1 MLNRLVQ
8 PGGNVTVIT
17 QKQMLAR
24 IYGITENQVVYL
36 ESGQII
42 SADNVLYHPD
52 TETVWDA
59 GSALGTITGF
69 SLNGDGSGNVVTST
83 GSFTI
88 LPKRNM
94 SSTNTLLDTVNDQ
107 VGLLTTAAQDKGGF
121 DGYGKTAGD
130 DLSVEDQLT
139 VKGQF
144 DLNPAPEDIQAVA
157 GINFGGKKNLG
168 TLLIDNRGRV
178 KTGASIDGHR
188 TARNIHLPFSE
199 GTGYWRGPYQ
209 DVIAR
214 FPIDG
219 QADDETSPGIM
230 FSYDKNT
237 NLPRVFSVSPL
248 QTGLVPYT
256 DPGRYRWSWANGTA
270 VRELAQLDSIGRSLG
285 NSYDTYFTVD
295 SANANFINFA
305 TIVNPTN
312 LVGARFTCLINI
324 GNATAGNVLT
334 YILDVN
340 LPDVVTAFTQYNINK
355 YVRFTGIGSGK
366 LLDYSDVKNV
376 LQPVVG
382 LVQDTA
388 TGTVNF
394 YLRTP
399 AHSTYL
405 SSTCIN
411 SGNPALITW
420 NWNKYMG
427 GTQLTSLSG
436 TTPVGILWA
445 NTAYTGSNYRRVLL
459 NDGSS
464 FDVPEGYAV
473 LRCHYNHPAD
483 SVINAAPFKKYVSSF
498 CYASTFEAGV
508 DSLTCTIP
516 SLNFTI
522 TGADLA
528 TDMPWQ
534 IRLPPMPNNANS
546 YRYVIG
552 ATDTTN
558 HTFSFS
564 VRQVLTT
571 ATLNTTTN
579 AITVNEALSTSAVD
593 LGNAVWIDVLVKLAN

>member
-8 PGGNVTVIT
+8 PNGSTTKEIILRNLCTLLGLETNQIAVLEANVDLSNV
-17 QKQMLAR
+17 
-24 IYGITENQVVYL
+24 
-36 ESGQII
+36 
-42 SADNVLYHPD
+42 NVLFD
-52 TETVWDA
+52 FNTNNCFETV
-59 GSALGTITGF
+59 SATGTLQSFTRNQDGT
-69 SLNGDGSGNVVTST
+69 LNLVTTT
-83 GSFTI
+83 GSFNVGPWRDLGVI
-88 LPKRNM
+88 DQALSVVEN
-94 SSTNTLLDTVNDQ
+94 LLAEFKGEIDNK
-107 VGLLTTAAQDKGGF
+107 GTT
-121 DGYGKTAGD
+121 DGNGPSASD
-130 DLSVEDQLT
+130 DISVEDQMS
-139 VKGQF
+139 VKGQY
-144 DLNPAPEDIQAVA
+144 DVNPAPEDIQAVA

-168 TLLIDNRGRV
+168 TILIDNRGRL
-178 KTGASIDGHR
+178 KTSATVDGHR
-188 TARNIHLPFSE
+188 TARNIHVPFAE

-214 FPIDG
+214 FPVDG
-219 QADDETSPGIM
+219 QADDETSPAIM
-230 FSYDKNT
+230 WSYDKTT
-237 NLPRVFSVSPL
+237 NLPRIFTVSPL
-248 QTGLVPYT
+248 QTGLVPFT
-256 DPGRYRWSWANGTA
+256 DAGRYRWSWANGTA
-270 VRELAQLDSIGRSLG
+270 VRELAQLDSIGRSLA

-305 TIVNPTN
+305 TIVNPSN
-312 LVGARFTCLINI
+312 LIGARFSCLINI
-324 GNATAGNVLT
+324 GNATNSNVLT
-334 YILDVN
+334 YVLDVN

-366 LLDYSDVKNV
+366 MLDNSDVKNA
-376 LQPVVG
+376 LQPVIG
-382 LVQDTA
+382 LVQDTT

-405 SSTCIN
+405 SSTCVN
-411 SGNPALITW
+411 SGNANLITW

-427 GTQLTSLSG
+427 GSQLTSLSG
-436 TTPVGILWA
+436 STPAGIIWA

-483 SVINAAPFKKYVSSF
+483 SVINAAPFKKFVSSF
-498 CYASTFEAGV
+498 CYATNFESGV

-534 IRLPPMPNNANS
+534 IRLPQIPNNANS

-552 ATDTTN
+552 ATDTTA
-558 HTFSFS
+558 HTFAFS

-579 AITVNEALSTSAVD
+579 AITVTEALSSSPVD
-593 LGNAVWIDVLVKLAN
+593 LGPAVWIDVLVKLAN